1 MLAAGEDLM
10 QGPAVCDPAVEDGG
24 GESPGV
30 VSFSEHYVT
39 PSGRGRPGRSYTC
52 VVPAAAPAK
61 SASTIETIA
70 GSGAIAGEDYTAASG
85 TLHWADGD
93 ATEREIVIAIADD
106 DAPPE
111 VFESFHVALGD
122 AVGGAGIG
130 TRNATVDI
138 KADGEPGG
146 QFSIEFAQDALTET
160 DVTYL
165 YVARNYYTEGEVSVT
180 VNLEGVTATA
190 GDDFNA
196 SPITIT
202 WADGEC
208 CGKFVEIGIVN
219 DSAEENCGDLLG
231 GAVRSHGRRNPR
243 RQDEQRDFDC
253 CERLVQAPSRP
264 RGGGGAA
271 GFLSLLLLGLAE
283 LARSVRRLRSR

>member
-1 MLAAGEDLM
+1 MRRSGGSAGE
-10 QGPAVCDPAVEDGG
+10 
-24 GESPGV
+24 
-30 VSFSEHYVT
+30 VSVGYET
-39 PSGRGRPGRSYTC
+39 DCRLRGDRRRGLHRRNSR
-52 VVPAAAPAK
+52 
-61 SASTIETIA
+61 
-70 GSGAIAGEDYTAASG
+70 

-146 QFSIEFAQDALTET
+146 QFSIEFAQDAPYRKPMS
-160 DVTYL
+160 TYL

-219 DSAEENCGDLLG
+219 DSAGRELGDLLG
-231 GAVRSHGRRNPR
+231 WSCPIPR
-243 RQDEQRDFDC
+243 
-253 CERLVQAPSRP
+253 
-264 RGGGGAA
+264 AA
-271 GFLSLLLLGLAE
+271 QSSASKR
-283 LARSVRRLRSR
+283 AA